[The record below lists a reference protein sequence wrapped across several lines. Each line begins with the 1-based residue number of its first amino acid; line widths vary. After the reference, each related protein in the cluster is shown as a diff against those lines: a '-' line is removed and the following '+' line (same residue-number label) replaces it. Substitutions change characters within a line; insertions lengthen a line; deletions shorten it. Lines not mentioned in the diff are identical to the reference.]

1 LANPK
6 EQQKYDKY
14 KNNNISSSEKT
25 EILYGEENAMH
36 RLVKTMS
43 RVKDMAYVCGDS
55 LSPSFSMGV
64 ESIKKGYINFNK
76 RGIKTK
82 FITEITKDNIEYC
95 KELMKFVELRHMDDV
110 KDNIAVSETEYV
122 ATAVLQGPKSVTQT
136 IYSNAKAIIDQ
147 NRYFFENLW
156 NKSIPAEQK
165 IREIE
170 DGIELGTTEIIT
182 NSLKIVDLFIDLI
195 KSSASELLLILPTVN
210 AFIREYRL
218 GIIQLMIKK
227 AIEHN
232 VKVNILMPIDNTIHN
247 IIQNMMSF
255 KNQEQ
260 ERKKQMENFKIQ
272 TIKPTF
278 EPTPFNTVTIIIAD
292 RKRSLV
298 MEKKDDS
305 KENFIDAVGLATYS
319 TSKPT
324 VYSYVSVFETIWN
337 QTKLYYQ
344 LELANE
350 QLKIHDKMQK
360 EFINIASHEMK
371 TPVQS
376 ILAFSELLQENSD
389 YDKKMVQGIYRNAVR
404 LQRLTND
411 ILDVTKIESGTLK
424 LNKKKFSIKELILSV
439 IMDFEN
445 PIEKENNTVKIFTE
459 FKKDFIIEADK
470 GRIFQVMDNLLNN
483 AIKFTNYN
491 GIIQIKV
498 CENVTNDHVIV
509 SVKDNGI
516 GIDKEILPRLFIK
529 FVTFSTVGTGL
540 GLYISKNII
549 EAHGGK
555 IWAQN
560 NGDGKKGA
568 TFSFSLPLIN

>member
-6 EQQKYDKY
+6 EQQKYDEC

-82 FITEITKDNIEYC
+82 FITEITNDNIQYC

-110 KDNIAVSETEYV
+110 KGNIAVTETEYV
-122 ATAVLQGPKSVTQT
+122 ATTVLQGPKPVTQT

-156 NKSIPAEQK
+156 NKAIPAEQK

-182 NSLKIVDLFIDLI
+182 NSSKILDLFIDLI

-218 GIIQLMIKK
+218 GVIQLMTKK

-232 VKVNILMPIDNTIHN
+232 VKVNVLMPIDNTIHN
-247 IIQNMMSF
+247 IIQNMMSS

-260 ERKKQMENFKIQ
+260 ERTKQMENFKIQ
-272 TIKPTF
+272 TTKPTF
-278 EPTPFNTVTIIIAD
+278 EPTPFNTVTIMIAD

-298 MEKKDDS
+298 FEKTDDS

-324 VYSYVSVFETIWN
+324 VYSYVSVFENIWN

-376 ILAFSELLQENSD
+376 ILAFSELLQENPD
-389 YDKKMVQGIYRNAVR
+389 NDKKMMQGIYRNAVR

-411 ILDVTKIESGTLK
+411 ILDVTKIESGILK

-439 IMDFEN
+439 KMDLEN
-445 PIEKENNTVKIFTE
+445 LIEKENNTVKIFTE

-470 GRIFQVMDNLLNN
+470 GRIFQVMDNLLDN

-498 CENVTNDHVIV
+498 CENVTNDQVIV

-516 GIDKEILPRLFIK
+516 GIIKEVLPRLFIK

-555 IWAQN
+555 ISAKN
-560 NGDGKKGA
+560 NEDGKGA

>member
-136 IYSNAKAIIDQ
+136 IYSNAKTIIDQ

-210 AFIREYRL
+210 AFIRKYRL
-218 GIIQLMIKK
+218 GMIQLMIKK

-247 IIQNMMSF
+247 IIQNMMSS

-439 IMDFEN
+439 IMDLEN
-445 PIEKENNTVKIFTE
+445 LIEKENNTVKIFTE

-529 FVTFSTVGTGL
+529 FVTSSTVGTGL

>member
-6 EQQKYDKY
+6 EQQKYDEC

-82 FITEITKDNIEYC
+82 FITEITNDNIQYC

-110 KDNIAVSETEYV
+110 KGNIAVTETEYV
-122 ATAVLQGPKSVTQT
+122 ATTVLQGPKPVTQT

-156 NKSIPAEQK
+156 NKAIPAEQK

-182 NSLKIVDLFIDLI
+182 NSSKILDLFIDLI

-218 GIIQLMIKK
+218 GVIQLMTKK

-232 VKVNILMPIDNTIHN
+232 VKVNVLMPIDNTIHN
-247 IIQNMMSF
+247 IIQNMMSS
-255 KNQEQ
+255 KNQEL
-260 ERKKQMENFKIQ
+260 ERTKQMENFKIQ
-272 TIKPTF
+272 TTKPTF
-278 EPTPFNTVTIIIAD
+278 EPTPFNTVTIMISD

-298 MEKKDDS
+298 FEKTDDS

-324 VYSYVSVFETIWN
+324 VYSYVSVFENIWN

-376 ILAFSELLQENSD
+376 ILAFSELLQENPD
-389 YDKKMVQGIYRNAVR
+389 NDKKMMQGIYRNAVR

-439 IMDFEN
+439 KMDLEN
-445 PIEKENNTVKIFTE
+445 LIEKENNTVKIFTE

-470 GRIFQVMDNLLNN
+470 GRIFQVMDNLLDN

-498 CENVTNDHVIV
+498 CENVTNDQVIV

-516 GIDKEILPRLFIK
+516 GIIKEVLPRLFIK

-555 IWAQN
+555 ISAKN
-560 NGDGKKGA
+560 NEDGKGA

>member
-6 EQQKYDKY
+6 EQQKYDEC

-82 FITEITKDNIEYC
+82 FITEITNDNIQYC

-110 KDNIAVSETEYV
+110 KGNIAVTETEYV
-122 ATAVLQGPKSVTQT
+122 ATTVLQGPKPVTQT

-156 NKSIPAEQK
+156 NKAIPAEQK

-182 NSLKIVDLFIDLI
+182 NSSKILDLFIDLI

-218 GIIQLMIKK
+218 GVIQLMTKK

-232 VKVNILMPIDNTIHN
+232 VKVNVLMPIDNTIHN
-247 IIQNMMSF
+247 IIQNMMSS

-260 ERKKQMENFKIQ
+260 ERTKQMENFKIQ
-272 TIKPTF
+272 TTKPTF
-278 EPTPFNTVTIIIAD
+278 EPTPFNTVTIMIAD

-298 MEKKDDS
+298 FEKTDDS

-324 VYSYVSVFETIWN
+324 VYSYVSVFENIWN

-376 ILAFSELLQENSD
+376 ILAFSELLQENPD
-389 YDKKMVQGIYRNAVR
+389 NDKKMMQGIYRNAVR

-439 IMDFEN
+439 KMDLEN
-445 PIEKENNTVKIFTE
+445 LIEKENNTVKIFTE

-470 GRIFQVMDNLLNN
+470 GRIFQVMDNLLDN

-498 CENVTNDHVIV
+498 CENVTNDQVIV

-516 GIDKEILPRLFIK
+516 GIIKEVLPRLFIK

-555 IWAQN
+555 ISAKN
-560 NGDGKKGA
+560 NEDGKGA

>member
-122 ATAVLQGPKSVTQT
+122 ATAVLHGPKPVTQT

-210 AFIREYRL
+210 AFIRKYRL
-218 GIIQLMIKK
+218 GMIQLMIKK

-324 VYSYVSVFETIWN
+324 VYSYVSVFESIWN
-337 QTKLYYQ
+337 QTNLYYQ

-411 ILDVTKIESGTLK
+411 ILDVTKIENGILK

-445 PIEKENNTVKIFTE
+445 PIEKENNAVKIFTE

-529 FVTFSTVGTGL
+529 FVTSSTVGTGL

>member
-6 EQQKYDKY
+6 EQQKYDEC

-82 FITEITKDNIEYC
+82 FITEITNDNIQYC

-110 KDNIAVSETEYV
+110 KGNIAVTETEYV
-122 ATAVLQGPKSVTQT
+122 ATTVLQGPKPVTQT

-156 NKSIPAEQK
+156 NKAIPAEQK

-182 NSLKIVDLFIDLI
+182 NSSKILDLFIDLI

-218 GIIQLMIKK
+218 GVIQLMTKK

-232 VKVNILMPIDNTIHN
+232 VKVNVLMPIDNTIHN
-247 IIQNMMSF
+247 IIQNMMSS

-260 ERKKQMENFKIQ
+260 ERTKQMENFKIQ
-272 TIKPTF
+272 TTKPTF
-278 EPTPFNTVTIIIAD
+278 EPTPFNTVTIMIAD

-298 MEKKDDS
+298 FEKTDDS

-324 VYSYVSVFETIWN
+324 VYSYVSVFENIWN

-376 ILAFSELLQENSD
+376 ILAFSELLQENPD
-389 YDKKMVQGIYRNAVR
+389 NDKKMMQGIYRNAVR

-439 IMDFEN
+439 KMDLEN
-445 PIEKENNTVKIFTE
+445 LIEKENNTVKIFTE

-470 GRIFQVMDNLLNN
+470 GRIFQVMDNLLDN

-498 CENVTNDHVIV
+498 CENVTNDQVIV

-516 GIDKEILPRLFIK
+516 GIIKEVLPRLFIK

-540 GLYISKNII
+540 GLYISKNIV

-555 IWAQN
+555 ISAKN
-560 NGDGKKGA
+560 NEDGKGA

>member
-6 EQQKYDKY
+6 EQQKYDEC

-82 FITEITKDNIEYC
+82 FITEITNDNIQYC

-110 KDNIAVSETEYV
+110 KGNIAVTETEYV
-122 ATAVLQGPKSVTQT
+122 ATTVLQGPKPVTQT

-156 NKSIPAEQK
+156 NKAIPAEQK

-182 NSLKIVDLFIDLI
+182 NSSKILDLFIDLI

-218 GIIQLMIKK
+218 GVIQLMTKK

-232 VKVNILMPIDNTIHN
+232 VKVNVLMPIDNTIHN
-247 IIQNMMSF
+247 IIQNMMSS

-260 ERKKQMENFKIQ
+260 ERTKQMENFKIQ
-272 TIKPTF
+272 TTKPTF
-278 EPTPFNTVTIIIAD
+278 EPTPFNTVTIMIAD

-298 MEKKDDS
+298 FEKTDDS

-324 VYSYVSVFETIWN
+324 VYSYVSVFENIWN

-376 ILAFSELLQENSD
+376 ILAFSELLQENPD
-389 YDKKMVQGIYRNAVR
+389 NDKKMMQGIYRNAVR

-411 ILDVTKIESGTLK
+411 IVDVTKIESGTLK

-439 IMDFEN
+439 KMDLEN
-445 PIEKENNTVKIFTE
+445 LIEKENNTVKIFTE

-470 GRIFQVMDNLLNN
+470 GRIFQVMDNLLDN

-498 CENVTNDHVIV
+498 CENVTNDQVIV

-516 GIDKEILPRLFIK
+516 GIIKEVLPRLFIK

-555 IWAQN
+555 ISAKN
-560 NGDGKKGA
+560 NEDGKGA

>member
-1 LANPK
+1 
-6 EQQKYDKY
+6 
-14 KNNNISSSEKT
+14 
-25 EILYGEENAMH
+25 M
-36 RLVKTMS
+36 
-43 RVKDMAYVCGDS
+43 
-55 LSPSFSMGV
+55 
-64 ESIKKGYINFNK
+64 
-76 RGIKTK
+76 
-82 FITEITKDNIEYC
+82 
-95 KELMKFVELRHMDDV
+95 
-110 KDNIAVSETEYV
+110 
-122 ATAVLQGPKSVTQT
+122 
-136 IYSNAKAIIDQ
+136 
-147 NRYFFENLW
+147 
-156 NKSIPAEQK
+156 
-165 IREIE
+165 
-170 DGIELGTTEIIT
+170 
-182 NSLKIVDLFIDLI
+182 
-195 KSSASELLLILPTVN
+195 
-210 AFIREYRL
+210 
-218 GIIQLMIKK
+218 
-227 AIEHN
+227 
-232 VKVNILMPIDNTIHN
+232 
-247 IIQNMMSF
+247 
-255 KNQEQ
+255 
-260 ERKKQMENFKIQ
+260 
-272 TIKPTF
+272 
-278 EPTPFNTVTIIIAD
+278 
-292 RKRSLV
+292 
-298 MEKKDDS
+298 
-305 KENFIDAVGLATYS
+305 GLATYS

-324 VYSYVSVFETIWN
+324 VYSYVSVFENIWN
-337 QTKLYYQ
+337 QTNLFYQ

-376 ILAFSELLQENSD
+376 IMAFSELLQENSD
-389 YDKKMVQGIYRNAVR
+389 YDKKLVQGIYRNAVR

-411 ILDVTKIESGTLK
+411 ILDVTKIESGILK
-424 LNKKKFSIKELILSV
+424 LNKKKFSIKELILSL

-470 GRIFQVMDNLLNN
+470 GRIIQVMDNLLNN